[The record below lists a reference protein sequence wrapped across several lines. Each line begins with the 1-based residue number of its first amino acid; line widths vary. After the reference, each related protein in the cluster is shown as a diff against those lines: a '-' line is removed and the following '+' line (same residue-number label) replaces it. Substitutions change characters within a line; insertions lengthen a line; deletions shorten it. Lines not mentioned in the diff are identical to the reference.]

1 MCIFHC
7 TVIHALDLS
16 QQIYSTQF
24 LVYMKI
30 YPIKEYNKELNDEAH
45 VLLWLSF
52 FFTVVQHE
60 LTIKSDYKIT
70 NQISFSSYIILYRDP
85 SLKTNTISK

>member
-1 MCIFHC
+1 MCKSMCIFHC

-24 LVYMKI
+24 LVYTNI

-45 VLLWLSF
+45 VLL
-52 FFTVVQHE
+52 
-60 LTIKSDYKIT
+60 
-70 NQISFSSYIILYRDP
+70 
-85 SLKTNTISK
+85 

>member
-30 YPIKEYNKELNDEAH
+30 YPIKEYNKELNDEVH

-52 FFTVVQHE
+52 FFYCCPTW
-60 LTIKSDYKIT
+60 TDNK
-70 NQISFSSYIILYRDP
+70 
-85 SLKTNTISK
+85 